1 MKSNRYTD
9 EEFGEII
16 NKYYNFAY
24 NMCHRRL
31 GNNYM
36 IDDILSE
43 SFRKLYSFLDKSKT
57 EAETKSYIMRTVLN
71 TMKNYV
77 KKEARRRDSLELI
90 DNYKYEIAV
99 NNDPIYEMLDQENV
113 EEIKRSINNLGSKI
127 SSTMALFCEGYTI
140 QEIAA
145 AQNIPVKTAYSRV
158 NAGRKQLKE
167 KLECRKTSEEGGME
181 NGRKQKRRSAV

>member
-1 MKSNRYTD
+1 MKRNRYTD
-9 EEFGEII
+9 EEFGGII
-16 NKYYNFAY
+16 NKYYNLAY

-43 SFRKLYSFLDKSKT
+43 SFRKLYYFLDKSKT
-57 EAETKSYIMRTVLN
+57 EAETRSYIMRTVLN

-113 EEIKRSINNLGSKI
+113 EEIKRNIENLGSKI
-127 SSTMALFCEGYTI
+127 SSTMALFSEGYTI

-158 NAGRKQLKE
+158 DAGRKQLKE
-167 KLECRKTSEEGGME
+167 KLEYQKTSEEGGME